1 MQIAALVFDAI
12 TPLDIVGPIEVL
24 ARMPGAEIVIVGKQR
39 GPVRDPRTHWTLTA
53 EASIAEVPRPDV
65 LVLPGGAGVRPLC
78 EEEPILEW
86 LRLAHGS
93 TSWTTSVCTGS
104 LLLGAA
110 GLLRGLTATTHWA
123 SRELLERYGARYVE
137 ERVVQEGKIIT
148 SAGVSSGIDMALT
161 LVAKMAGEGD
171 TAQHRIRPAAA
182 VQLRRPVQG
191 RAGRA
196 RSRAP
201 DHAAGGHAR
210 ALRCP
215 LRPRRSA
222 SPPLRS
228 R

>member
-78 EEEPILEW
+78 ADESILEW
-86 LRLAHGS
+86 LRGAHGT

-123 SRELLERYGARYVE
+123 SRELLEQFGARYVE
-137 ERVVQEGKIIT
+137 ERVVQQGKIIT

-161 LVAKMAGEGD
+161 LVAKMAGDD
-171 TAQHRIRPAAA
+171 TAKGIQLSIEYDPQPPFNCGAPSKAEPAVLDRVRQAMQRAA
-182 VQLRRPVQG
+182 TP
-191 RAGRA
+191 A
-196 RSRAP
+196 R
-201 DHAAGGHAR
+201 
-210 ALRCP
+210 
-215 LRPRRSA
+215 
-222 SPPLRS
+222 
-228 R
+228 

>member
-78 EEEPILEW
+78 TDEPILDW
-86 LRLAHGS
+86 LRGAHGT

-123 SRELLERYGARYVE
+123 SRELLEQFGARYVE
-137 ERVVQEGKIIT
+137 ERVVQQGKIIT

-161 LVAKMAGEGD
+161 LVAKMAGDD
-171 TAQHRIRPAAA
+171 TAKGIQLSIEYDPQPPFNCGAPSKAEPAVLDRVRQAMQRAAA
-182 VQLRRPVQG
+182 P
-191 RAGRA
+191 A
-196 RSRAP
+196 R
-201 DHAAGGHAR
+201 
-210 ALRCP
+210 
-215 LRPRRSA
+215 
-222 SPPLRS
+222 
-228 R
+228 

>member
-78 EEEPILEW
+78 VDEPILEW
-86 LRLAHGS
+86 LRYAHRT

-110 GLLRGLTATTHWA
+110 GLLRGLAATTHWA
-123 SRELLERYGARYVE
+123 SRELLEQYGARYVE
-137 ERVVQEGKIIT
+137 ERVVPQGKIIT

-161 LVAKMAGEGD
+161 LVAKMAGDDIAKGIQLSIEYDPQPPFNCG
-171 TAQHRIRPAAA
+171 APSKAEPAVLDRVRQTMQRAA
-182 VQLRRPVQG
+182 PP
-191 RAGRA
+191 A
-196 RSRAP
+196 R
-201 DHAAGGHAR
+201 
-210 ALRCP
+210 
-215 LRPRRSA
+215 
-222 SPPLRS
+222 
-228 R
+228 

>member
-24 ARMPGAEIVIVGKQR
+24 ARMPGAEIMIVGKQR

-78 EEEPILEW
+78 AEEPILEW
-86 LRLAHGS
+86 LRLAHGT

-137 ERVVQEGKIIT
+137 ERVVQQGKIIT

-161 LVAKMAGEGD
+161 LVAKMAGDDVAKGIQLSIEYDPQPPFNCGAPSKAEPAVLD
-171 TAQHRIRPAAA
+171 RVRQTMQRAAA
-182 VQLRRPVQG
+182 P
-191 RAGRA
+191 A
-196 RSRAP
+196 R
-201 DHAAGGHAR
+201 
-210 ALRCP
+210 
-215 LRPRRSA
+215 
-222 SPPLRS
+222 
-228 R
+228 

>member
-78 EEEPILEW
+78 TDEPILEW
-86 LRLAHGS
+86 LRGAHGT

-123 SRELLERYGARYVE
+123 SRELLEQFGARYVE
-137 ERVVQEGKIIT
+137 ERVVQQGKIIT

-161 LVAKMAGEGD
+161 LVAKMAGDD
-171 TAQHRIRPAAA
+171 TAKGIQLSIEYDPQPPFNCGAPSKAEPAVLDRVRQAMQRAAA
-182 VQLRRPVQG
+182 P
-191 RAGRA
+191 A
-196 RSRAP
+196 R
-201 DHAAGGHAR
+201 
-210 ALRCP
+210 
-215 LRPRRSA
+215 
-222 SPPLRS
+222 
-228 R
+228 

>member
-53 EASIAEVPRPDV
+53 EASIAEVPSPDV

-78 EEEPILEW
+78 ADEPILEW
-86 LRLAHGS
+86 LRGAHGT

-123 SRELLERYGARYVE
+123 SRELLEQFGACYVE
-137 ERVVQEGKIIT
+137 ERVVQQGKIIT

-161 LVAKMAGEGD
+161 LVAKMAGDD
-171 TAQHRIRPAAA
+171 TAKGIQLSIEYDPQPPFNCGAPSKAEPAVLDRVRQAMQRAA
-182 VQLRRPVQG
+182 TP
-191 RAGRA
+191 A
-196 RSRAP
+196 R
-201 DHAAGGHAR
+201 
-210 ALRCP
+210 
-215 LRPRRSA
+215 
-222 SPPLRS
+222 
-228 R
+228 

>member
-78 EEEPILEW
+78 ADEPILEW
-86 LRLAHGS
+86 LRGAHGT

-123 SRELLERYGARYVE
+123 SRELLEQFGARYVE
-137 ERVVQEGKIIT
+137 ERVVQQGKIIT

-161 LVAKMAGEGD
+161 LVAKMAGDD
-171 TAQHRIRPAAA
+171 TAKGIQLSIEYDPQPPFNCGAPSKAEPAVLDRVRQAMQRAA
-182 VQLRRPVQG
+182 TP
-191 RAGRA
+191 A
-196 RSRAP
+196 R
-201 DHAAGGHAR
+201 
-210 ALRCP
+210 
-215 LRPRRSA
+215 
-222 SPPLRS
+222 
-228 R
+228 

>member
-39 GPVRDPRTHWTLTA
+39 GPVRDSRTHWTLTA

-137 ERVVQEGKIIT
+137 ERVVQQGKIIT

-161 LVAKMAGEGD
+161 LVAKMDGD
-171 TAQHRIRPAAA
+171 DIAKGIQLSIEYDPQPPFNCGAPSKAEPAVLDRVRQTMQRAAA
-182 VQLRRPVQG
+182 P
-191 RAGRA
+191 A
-196 RSRAP
+196 R
-201 DHAAGGHAR
+201 
-210 ALRCP
+210 
-215 LRPRRSA
+215 
-222 SPPLRS
+222 
-228 R
+228 

>member
-53 EASIAEVPRPDV
+53 EASLAEVPRPDL

-78 EEEPILEW
+78 AEEPILEW
-86 LRLAHGS
+86 LRLAHGT

-137 ERVVQEGKIIT
+137 ERVVQQGKIIT

-161 LVAKMAGEGD
+161 LVAKMAGDD
-171 TAQHRIRPAAA
+171 TAKGIQLSIEYDPQPPFNCGAPSKAEPAVLDRVRQAMQRAA
-182 VQLRRPVQG
+182 T
-191 RAGRA
+191 AA
-196 RSRAP
+196 R
-201 DHAAGGHAR
+201 
-210 ALRCP
+210 
-215 LRPRRSA
+215 
-222 SPPLRS
+222 
-228 R
+228 

>member
-24 ARMPGAEIVIVGKQR
+24 ARMPGAEITIVGKQR

-53 EASIAEVPRPDV
+53 EASIAEVPQPDV

-78 EEEPILEW
+78 AEEPILEW
-86 LRLAHGS
+86 LRLAHGT

-123 SRELLERYGARYVE
+123 SRELLEQFGARYVE
-137 ERVVQEGKIIT
+137 KRVVQQGKIIT

-161 LVAKMAGEGD
+161 LVAKMAGDDIAKGIQLSIEYDPQPPFNCGAPSKAEPAVLD
-171 TAQHRIRPAAA
+171 RVRQTMQRAAA
-182 VQLRRPVQG
+182 P
-191 RAGRA
+191 A
-196 RSRAP
+196 R
-201 DHAAGGHAR
+201 
-210 ALRCP
+210 
-215 LRPRRSA
+215 
-222 SPPLRS
+222 
-228 R
+228 

>member
-78 EEEPILEW
+78 ADEPILEW
-86 LRLAHGS
+86 LRGAHGT

-137 ERVVQEGKIIT
+137 ERVVQQGKIIT

-161 LVAKMAGEGD
+161 LVAKMAGDDIAKGIQLSIEYDPQPPFNCG
-171 TAQHRIRPAAA
+171 APSKAEPAVLDRVRQTMQRAA
-182 VQLRRPVQG
+182 TP
-191 RAGRA
+191 A
-196 RSRAP
+196 R
-201 DHAAGGHAR
+201 
-210 ALRCP
+210 
-215 LRPRRSA
+215 
-222 SPPLRS
+222 
-228 R
+228 

>member
-78 EEEPILEW
+78 ADEPILEW
-86 LRLAHGS
+86 LRGAHGT

-123 SRELLERYGARYVE
+123 SRELLEQFGARYVE
-137 ERVVQEGKIIT
+137 ERVVQQGRIIT

-161 LVAKMAGEGD
+161 LVAKMAGDDIAKGIQLSIEYDPQPPFNCGAPSKAEPAVLD
-171 TAQHRIRPAAA
+171 RVRQAMQRAAA
-182 VQLRRPVQG
+182 P
-191 RAGRA
+191 A
-196 RSRAP
+196 R
-201 DHAAGGHAR
+201 
-210 ALRCP
+210 
-215 LRPRRSA
+215 
-222 SPPLRS
+222 
-228 R
+228 